1 MNLLYN
7 LGIGTYAL
15 AAKIAATSSHKV
27 DDMLRGQK
35 MAFAHIADTM
45 TARSINAFDFWFHAA
60 SLGEF
65 EQARPLIEQIRND
78 NPDASILLTF
88 FSPSGYKVRHDY
100 PLVDCVAYLPFD
112 TPANARRFVE
122 TARPR
127 VAVFIKYEFWG
138 NYLATLRAHC
148 IPTYLVSA
156 IFRPSQI
163 FFRPWGGT
171 FRNMLRC
178 YTHIYIQ
185 DNDSRNLLH
194 NISVNNTTVA
204 GDTRFDRVARIAE
217 TAPDIPALQN
227 WIKPDDFVIV
237 VGSSWQPDED
247 RYIPYINN
255 NPQVKTIIAPHQFDD
270 KRLTSLRQRLT
281 QKTILYSQ
289 IKNDGIISDDIR
301 TIIID
306 NFGMLASLYKYATVA
321 LIGGGFGAGIHNI
334 NEAAAHGAP
343 TIFGPNYHKFKEAKD
358 LLSASPAPG
367 ANTYRTARQLETI
380 LNKYRTDRQLLKAAR
395 KTAGQYIATNKGATT
410 RILPH
415 LLPGT

>member
-1 MNLLYN
+1 MNPLYN
-7 LGIGTYAL
+7 LGIRAYAL
-15 AAKIAATSSHKV
+15 AAKIAATSSQKI
-27 DDMLRGQK
+27 DEMLRGQK
-35 MAFAHIADTM
+35 KAIPHIADTM
-45 TARSINAFDFWFHAA
+45 AARSLTSFDFWFHAA

-65 EQARPLIEQIRND
+65 EQARPLIEQIRKD
-78 NPDASILLTF
+78 RPHASILLTF

-100 PLVDCVAYLPFD
+100 PLVDCVTYLPFD

-122 TARPR
+122 TARPH

-138 NYLATLRAHC
+138 NYLNTLRAHG

-178 YTHIYIQ
+178 YIHIFLQ
-185 DNDSRNLLH
+185 DTDSQKLLH
-194 NISVNNTTVA
+194 DIGVNNTTVA
-204 GDTRFDRVARIAE
+204 GDTRFDRVARIADS
-217 TAPDIPALQN
+217 APDIPALQN
-227 WIKPDDFVIV
+227 WIKPHDFVIV

-247 RYIPYINN
+247 RYIAYINK

-270 KRLTSLRQRLT
+270 KRLRSLRQRLS
-281 QKTILYSQ
+281 QKSILYSQ
-289 IKNDGIISDDIR
+289 INTDGKVPDDVQ

-306 NFGMLASLYKYATVA
+306 NFGMLASIYKYASVA

-343 TIFGPNYHKFKEAKD
+343 TLFGPNFHKFKEAHD
-358 LLSASPAPG
+358 LLTAKPTPG
-367 ANTYRTARQLETI
+367 ANTYRTARQLEAI
-380 LNKYRTDRQLLKAAR
+380 LNSYRTDRQLLIAAR
-395 KTAGQYIATNKGATT
+395 KTAAGYIAANRGATD
-410 RILPH
+410 RIAPQ
-415 LLPGT
+415 LLTHF